1 MKDLTT
7 EEAVEYVKDIL
18 KYPKLYASTENEGDF
33 LRGID
38 KNKIE
43 KILNELENKD
53 KIIDAMA
60 LQLFGVLIWD
70 DKKEELITLD
80 TAEEVKQY
88 FERNVKDEKI

>member
-43 KILNELENKD
+43 KVLNELENKD

>member
-1 MKDLTT
+1 MKDTTT

-18 KYPKLYASTENEGDF
+18 KYPKLYASTENEEDF

-43 KILNELENKD
+43 KVLNELENKD

-60 LQLFGVLIWD
+60 LQLFGVLIWND
-70 DKKEELITLD
+70 EKEELITLD

-88 FERNVKDEKI
+88 FERSVRDE